1 MFIAFLCWWE
11 AKDLLLFFGSLPS
24 ESKTCILEIHISYLK
39 QSNPILFI
47 LIAPMILTR
56 NIMHSCILEGH
67 DNAVLRPQ
75 LLYIALDHFHCAFM
89 CIYFNSYNSLC
100 GRIGMFN
107 FYFIQGDTK
116 CSRLTLELGC
126 PWITTL
132 CFPCCMYGSCGCDG
146 ELTVCTCVCLIFF
159 LSISIN
165 QEPIKHL

>member
-11 AKDLLLFFGSLPS
+11 AKDLLLFLGSLPS

-75 LLYIALDHFHCAFM
+75 LLYIALDHFHCAFI
-89 CIYFNSYNSLC
+89 CI
-100 GRIGMFN
+100 
-107 FYFIQGDTK
+107 
-116 CSRLTLELGC
+116 
-126 PWITTL
+126 
-132 CFPCCMYGSCGCDG
+132 
-146 ELTVCTCVCLIFF
+146 
-159 LSISIN
+159 
-165 QEPIKHL
+165 